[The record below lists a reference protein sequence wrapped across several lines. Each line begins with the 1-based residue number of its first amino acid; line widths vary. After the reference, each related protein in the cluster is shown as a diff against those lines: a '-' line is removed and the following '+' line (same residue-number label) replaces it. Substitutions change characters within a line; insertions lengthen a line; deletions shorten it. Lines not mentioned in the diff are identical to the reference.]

1 MTRPSK
7 DEYYLNIAL
16 EVAQR
21 ATCLRRRYGAVIVNN
36 DRIISTGYTGAPRGT
51 PNCID
56 LGVCYRQE
64 RNIPK
69 GEHYE
74 LCRSVHA
81 EMNAIIHANYDEMI
95 GGTIYIA
102 GQDLEKEGEP
112 LTDAEPCMLCKR
124 IIINAQLEKVIYR
137 NADGTITQIDVKDWV
152 EEAKKEPFK
161 DLDEILQSQNK

>member
-1 MTRPSK
+1 MPRPSK

-21 ATCLRRRYGAVIVNN
+21 ATCLRRKYGAVIVNN
-36 DRIISTGYTGAPRGT
+36 DRIISTGYAGAPRKT

-56 LGVCYRQE
+56 LGKCYRQE
-64 RNIPK
+64 RRISA
-69 GEHYE
+69 GQHYE

-81 EMNAIIHANYDEMI
+81 EMNAIVHADYEKMI

-102 GQDLEKEGEP
+102 GIDLEKEGTP
-112 LTDAEPCMLCKR
+112 LTKAKPCPLCKR
-124 IIINAQLEKVIYR
+124 MIINAQLGEVVFR
-137 NADGTITQIDVKDWV
+137 EADGSTTKVKVSEWIT
-152 EEAKKEPFK
+152 EANNEPFK